1 MEQLVFGG
9 ERQPW
14 SVGAAS
20 FFMSYAQGS
29 FTLPVAIRCR
39 LGTGTIDEMALLDT
53 GAQWS
58 VLGDWA
64 VDLLG
69 DELDDL
75 DEVIELSTRQ
85 GRFAGRVSRV
95 RISLLAD
102 EDCGLDLPVEAT
114 VLVVAGWPGPTVL
127 GYRGLLERVRFALDP
142 GADGQPLFFF
152 GPGA

>member
-1 MEQLVFGG
+1 MEQLLFGG
-9 ERQPW
+9 GQRSW
-14 SVGAAS
+14 SIGAAS
-20 FFMSYAQGS
+20 FFMSYSQGS
-29 FTLPVAIRCR
+29 FTLPVAVRCR
-39 LGTGTIDEMALLDT
+39 LGTAAIDEVALLDT

-64 VDLLG
+64 IELLG

-85 GRFAGRVSRV
+85 GRFAGRLGRV
-95 RISLLAD
+95 TISLMAD
-102 EDCGLDLPVEAT
+102 EDSGLDLPVAAT

-142 GADGQPLFFF
+142 GTGGPPMFFF
-152 GPGA
+152 GPTA